1 MRLGI
6 GIWKWSKRNIN
17 QASDLKRLKK
27 ELKEVIQNATRQK
40 NLRDERKRK
49 LKGRNEATHKKLTG
63 KATSDLDRPENG
75 N

>member
-1 MRLGI
+1 M
-6 GIWKWSKRNIN
+6 
-17 QASDLKRLKK
+17 
-27 ELKEVIQNATRQK
+27 IQNATRQK

-49 LKGRNEATHKKLTG
+49 LKGMNEATHKKLMG